1 MTKHAQND
9 QWGGQRGRHA
19 HATHLLPRIQVQDGD
34 RDQVH
39 GYQDEDGDG
48 EEGAKKNSC
57 GIKI

>member
-9 QWGGQRGRHA
+9 RRRGQHGRRA
-19 HATHLLPRIQVQDGD
+19 HAAHLLPRIQVQDGD
-34 RDQVH
+34 KDQVH

-57 GIKI
+57 GIKF